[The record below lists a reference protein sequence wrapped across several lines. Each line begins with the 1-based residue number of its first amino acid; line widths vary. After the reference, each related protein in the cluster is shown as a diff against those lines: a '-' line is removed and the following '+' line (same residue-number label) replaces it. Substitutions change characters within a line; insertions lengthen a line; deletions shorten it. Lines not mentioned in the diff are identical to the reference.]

1 MIMELEEL
9 KTLWGEYDRKL
20 DKSLQVNMAL
30 LRKLNFDKAAKK
42 LGWLLFF
49 KLIEL
54 TILLT
59 IIIGLAAFTFK
70 HITEVRFARSR

>member
-42 LGWLLFF
+42 
-49 KLIEL
+49 
-54 TILLT
+54 
-59 IIIGLAAFTFK
+59 IGMAAVF
-70 HITEVRFARSR
+70 